1 MYDKLEY
8 YWFYSLRYDKVV
20 HAENMIDEYC
30 YLNCPQ
36 EYDGPFN
43 TEEEAI
49 AYQKANPHLT
59 IEFNEFLEEYQRLIE
74 EEIQDEEMN
83 RFLEEYY
90 IHLEEE
96 RAWEDALNEL
106 G

>member
-8 YWFYSLRYDKVV
+8 YWFYSLRYDKVI

-36 EYDGPFN
+36 EYDGPFK
-43 TEEEAI
+43 TEEEAL

-59 IEFNEFLEEYQRLIE
+59 IEFNEFLEEFQKSMEDYDMDKFI
-74 EEIQDEEMN
+74 
-83 RFLEEYY
+83 EEYY
-90 IHLEEE
+90 QLLEEE
-96 RAWEDALNEL
+96 RVLEDME
-106 G
+106 